1 MISTADNTATFSMFY
16 RMFASLWYK
25 TVFSIGIWYKC
36 LRRHFWSLLVFDER
50 ILGKNPRSTFCPKI
64 LKHDDETHS
73 KIKAVKIKG

>member
-50 ILGKNPRSTFCPKI
+50 IPGKTLEAPFA
-64 LKHDDETHS
+64 LKY
-73 KIKAVKIKG
+73 